1 MLVCVLYICVIQVF
15 CDPMNFQYH
24 QQSKKRQPM
33 KQPQVTIEIDD
44 PATDNVTPGSGPSD
58 DQLMSGERITFQADD
73 QKREFAAYMKVKKA
87 QLQLFIALCKA
98 SIMKPHYS
106 TDGLT

>member
-1 MLVCVLYICVIQVF
+1 
-15 CDPMNFQYH
+15 MNFQYH

-44 PATDNVTPGSGPSD
+44 PATDNVTPGSGPLQRGGSKAASKSD
-58 DQLMSGERITFQADD
+58 DQLMSGERITFADD
-73 QKREFAAYMKVKKA
+73 QKREFAAYMEVKKT

-98 SIMKPHYS
+98 SIMKPHSS